1 MNINLSDVIL
11 LLNKNLELYKKGEKP
26 KNLYFLCLHDLILD
40 EVIEKWLEDNNID
53 YLQNQ
58 YPRVMWE
65 TNPQGFLEES
75 NPPVYVLDNAF
86 IEQHTSNPF
95 VLYFKLFNYP
105 RELCG
110 DEMLR
115 DLIAKD
121 YLNNSGFGTF
131 DLRKRMFSIAYGFR
145 KESANPVLDL
155 REDLLDL
162 FETYVLKMDLQ
173 AILNYLYDKY
183 LRGVDNLKAKLENAD
198 NKEEMQKWIKETE
211 VEASFIKRLIDTGFN
226 IKDCSV
232 YLINS
237 IRAAFSKPDDLTFDS
252 FIEALLEQLN
262 THLKFEEEGSFA
274 STDKSKADCQAII
287 KWLSSL

>member
-1 MNINLSDVIL
+1 M
-11 LLNKNLELYKKGEKP
+11 
-26 KNLYFLCLHDLILD
+26 ILD

-145 KESANPVLDL
+145 KESA
-155 REDLLDL
+155 
-162 FETYVLKMDLQ
+162 
-173 AILNYLYDKY
+173 
-183 LRGVDNLKAKLENAD
+183 
-198 NKEEMQKWIKETE
+198 
-211 VEASFIKRLIDTGFN
+211 
-226 IKDCSV
+226 
-232 YLINS
+232 
-237 IRAAFSKPDDLTFDS
+237 PD
-252 FIEALLEQLN
+252 
-262 THLKFEEEGSFA
+262 
-274 STDKSKADCQAII
+274 
-287 KWLSSL
+287 